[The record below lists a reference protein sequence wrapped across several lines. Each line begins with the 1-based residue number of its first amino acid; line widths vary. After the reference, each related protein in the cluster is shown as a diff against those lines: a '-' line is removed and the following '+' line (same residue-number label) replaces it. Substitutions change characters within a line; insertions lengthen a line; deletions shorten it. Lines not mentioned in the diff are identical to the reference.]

1 MMDMLYGSPGV
12 YEHSPGLLKQI
23 TTWSDA
29 GSTTTSLRGETFSS
43 ARPFCCQTYALESR
57 VMFELKPNTV
67 PMSNYVVDTD
77 TYSREQ
83 QICVRGDVII
93 IIIIKFNL

>member
-29 GSTTTSLRGETFSS
+29 GSTTTSLRSETFSC
-43 ARPFCCQTYALESR
+43 ARPFCCQTCAGITSNVR
-57 VMFELKPNTV
+57 VETKYRTDVEL
-67 PMSNYVVDTD
+67 
-77 TYSREQ
+77 
-83 QICVRGDVII
+83 CG
-93 IIIIKFNL
+93 